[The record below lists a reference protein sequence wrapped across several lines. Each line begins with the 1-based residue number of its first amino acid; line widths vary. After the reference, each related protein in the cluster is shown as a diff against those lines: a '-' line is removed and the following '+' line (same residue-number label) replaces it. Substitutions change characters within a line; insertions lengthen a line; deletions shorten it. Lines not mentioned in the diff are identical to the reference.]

1 MHLFD
6 HKYNKTLG
14 KNTLIKKKKKSF
26 LFKLKCIPVTAELN
40 LQQPVPRFLKN
51 HLNMLIWWLVIINYY
66 LHSYSHN
73 TGFSLLTFKC
83 CKVVTWILKCVSPR
97 ILLSQI
103 WGTTFIDI
111 KSHRVRSMHL
121 HEVLINRK
129 NFNNC
134 LVPSGQNKT
143 DLPCS
148 QWSCWPGRRRT
159 QSVNPPSFQ
168 TKTRQGCVIECY
180 SYSMLSVKPC
190 KINAVENTWI
200 K

>member
-1 MHLFD
+1 M
-6 HKYNKTLG
+6 
-14 KNTLIKKKKKSF
+14 
-26 LFKLKCIPVTAELN
+26 TAELN

-148 QWSCWPGRRRT
+148 QWSCWPAHRRT
-159 QSVNPPSFQ
+159 LSVNQPSRQ
-168 TKTRQGCVIECY
+168 TKIRHSVFYWVLYAQYVLRRVIQNKCSTENINQEDVLHLAFRNKSCDAPT
-180 SYSMLSVKPC
+180 VKPRQQESL
-190 KINAVENTWI
+190 KN
-200 K
+200 